1 MVDKL
6 LFEGD
11 DTGNSKIYYQIKAF
25 NGNKNRK
32 NSEITVIEDFVLPNE
47 VLKEMIRN
55 PNTIFIKKFCICH
68 VSPDCKD
75 YTDELYVYSGKWCYK
90 NIS

>member
-1 MVDKL
+1 MV
-6 LFEGD
+6 
-11 DTGNSKIYYQIKAF
+11 TKIEI
-25 NGNKNRK
+25 

-68 VSPDCKD
+68 VSR
-75 YTDELYVYSGKWCYK
+75 L
-90 NIS
+90 